1 MSVAAPEP
9 LRYGDPFFGKPP
21 PSSPFGTDA
30 VAWVKT
36 QLGPIPPPREPA
48 VYDLA
53 SLIGQDGAGKIEAAG
68 SINIHAVGDTGNQQV
83 HTEQEQVALLMKA
96 DYTGDEA
103 HDPAFF
109 LHLGDVIYGPH
120 KDTEYAD
127 EFYRPYVTYPG
138 KIIAIPGNHDG
149 EVLPPTDPKPLAAF
163 LANFCVATAD
173 TPSAAASVGI
183 ARQPPNQ
190 PGVYFLLRA
199 PFLDIV
205 CLYSNIAE
213 GPGSIIGA
221 GNDTQQTIWLAARLD
236 MIAAERAR
244 GQRKALVFATH
255 HPPYSSAGHA
265 GSPDMLTDIDKACQ
279 AAKIMPDAHLSGHSH
294 SYQRYTRKIG
304 AGIPYVVAGVGGHSS
319 TTAPDATGQ
328 PIADGT
334 YDCAYPVK
342 ATTSSGYGYVRL
354 TVTPSS
360 LKIDFYA
367 LGDAKNPYDSHVVA
381 LA

>member
-1 MSVAAPEP
+1 MAAPAP
-9 LRYGDPFFGKPP
+9 LRYGDPFFGKSPS
-21 PSSPFGTDA
+21 SSPFGTDP

-36 QLGPIPPPREPA
+36 QLGPIPSPLEPS

-68 SINIHAVGDTGNQQV
+68 SISIHAVGDTGNQQA
-83 HTEQEQVALLMKA
+83 HTAQEQVALRMKA

-103 HDPAFF
+103 HDPAFL
-109 LHLGDVIYGPH
+109 LHLGDVIYGPN

-127 EFYRPYVTYPG
+127 EFYRPYVSYPG

-163 LANFCVATAD
+163 LANFCVPTAD

-190 PGVYFLLRA
+190 PGVYYLLRA

-205 CLYSNIAE
+205 CLYSNVAE

-221 GNDTQQTIWLAARLD
+221 GNDTQQTTWLTTILGT
-236 MIAAERAR
+236 IAAERAA
-244 GQRKALVFATH
+244 GERKALVFATH

-265 GSPDMLTDIDKACQ
+265 GSPEMLTDIDTACD
-279 AAKIMPDAHLSGHSH
+279 AANIMPDAHLSGHSH
-294 SYQRYTRKIG
+294 NYQRYTRKIG
-304 AGIPYVVAGVGGHSS
+304 AGIPYVVAGVGGHNSIK
-319 TTAPDATGQ
+319 APDATGQ
-328 PIADGT
+328 AVRDAT
-334 YDCAYPVK
+334 YDSAYPTE
-342 ATTSSGYGYVRL
+342 ATTSSGYGYLRL

-360 LKIDFYA
+360 LEIEFYA
-367 LGDAKNPYDSHVVA
+367 LGETASPYDSHSVP
-381 LA
+381 LS

>member
-1 MSVAAPEP
+1 LSVAAPEP
-9 LRYGDPFFGKPP
+9 LRYGDPFFKPP
-21 PSSPFGTDA
+21 PSSPFGTDP
-30 VAWVKT
+30 VAWVQT
-36 QLGPIPPPREPA
+36 QLGPIPPPRQPA

-53 SLIGQDGAGKIEAAG
+53 SLIGQDGAAQIEAAG

-109 LHLGDVIYGPH
+109 LHLGDVIYGPN

-127 EFYRPYVTYPG
+127 EFYRPYVSYPG

-149 EVLPPTDPKPLAAF
+149 EVLPPTDPMPLEAF
-163 LANFCVATAD
+163 LANFCVATAG
-173 TPSAAASVGI
+173 TPAAAASVGI

-190 PGVYFLLRA
+190 PGVYYLLRA

-221 GNDTQQTIWLAARLD
+221 GNDTQQTTWLAATLQT
-236 MIAAERAR
+236 IAAERA
-244 GQRKALVFATH
+244 GGKRKALVFATH
-255 HPPYSSAGHA
+255 HPPYSSAGHG
-265 GSPDMLTDIDKACQ
+265 GSPDMLSDIDKACE
-279 AAKIMPDAHLSGHSH
+279 AANITPDAHLSGHSH
-294 SYQRYTRKIG
+294 SYQRYTRQKG
-304 AGIPYVVAGVGGHSS
+304 AGIPYIVAGSGGHNS

-328 PIADGT
+328 QVADAT
-334 YDCAYPVK
+334 YDAAYPVK
-342 ATTSSGYGYVRL
+342 ATTSSGYGYLRL
-354 TVTPSS
+354 TVTPTS
-360 LKIDFYA
+360 LTIDFYA
-367 LGDAKNPYDSHVVA
+367 LGEAKSPYDSHSVT
-381 LA
+381 LT